1 MDGNYFNGTLRITKS
16 VQPCCRICGHNEDW
30 EFSINANVRNIIR
43 AVRQDGWSAGPK
55 GLICPKCRS
64 ESKE

>member
-1 MDGNYFNGTLRITKS
+1 MNGNYFNGTLRITKS
-16 VQPCCRICGHNEDW
+16 VQLCCRICEHNTDW

-43 AVRQDGWSAGPK
+43 EVRRNGWSAGQK

-64 ESKE
+64 ESKK

>member
-1 MDGNYFNGTLRITKS
+1 MNGNYFNGTLRISKS
-16 VQPCCRICGHNEDW
+16 VQLCCRICGHNTDW

-43 AVRQDGWSAGPK
+43 EVRRNGWSAGQN

-64 ESKE
+64 ESKK